1 MLDPDDPDSA
11 PGWAEP
17 PREPPVPPAAASSET
32 RNVLLDPDP
41 VEYAVERTG
50 FGVWRR
56 HVSPGGRRFSE
67 FTSHYRV
74 GRWPALHMTYGR
86 DPATGKKKTAKGV
99 VAVGQWAVGVFAA
112 GQFAVGVFVLA
123 QFGLGLLL
131 GVAQFGTGLVCV
143 GQFALG
149 GVFAVGQFAAAY
161 AAVGMLAVGHVAVGL
176 WGWGG
181 AVCDMNGCDPVARQ
195 WVRTVF
201 RF

>member
-1 MLDPDDPDSA
+1 MLDPDDPGFA

-17 PREPPVPPAAASSET
+17 PRELPAVSAPVLASARPT
-32 RNVLLDPDP
+32 RNVLLDPNP
-41 VEYAVERTG
+41 VKYAVQRTG

-56 HVSPGGRRFSE
+56 HVSPEGRRFSE

-74 GRWPALHMTYGR
+74 GWLPALHMTFGR
-86 DPATGKKKTAKGV
+86 DPATGKKTAKGIV
-99 VAVGQWAVGVFAA
+99 AA

-149 GVFAVGQFAAAY
+149 GLFAVGQFAAAV
-161 AAVGMLAVGHVAVGL
+161 AVAVLAVGNVAIGV
-176 WGWGG
+176 W
-181 AVCDMNGCDPVARQ
+181 A
-195 WVRTVF
+195 
-201 RF
+201 